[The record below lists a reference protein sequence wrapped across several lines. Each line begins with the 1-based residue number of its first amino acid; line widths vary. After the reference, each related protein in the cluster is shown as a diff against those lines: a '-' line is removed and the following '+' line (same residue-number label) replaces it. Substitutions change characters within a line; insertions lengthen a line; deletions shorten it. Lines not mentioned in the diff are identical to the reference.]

1 MGILKDNE
9 VLDILDSMYTFIYQ
23 GATDKLKTT
32 IKDLEIVMYSMKD
45 KGQTIRIDI
54 RPNKVSK

>member
-1 MGILKDNE
+1 
-9 VLDILDSMYTFIYQ
+9 MYTFIYQ